1 MEIDVN
7 ELAYTALR
15 ASFVYLFL
23 LIVVRLLG
31 KREIGATSAFD
42 LVVALILGEV
52 VDEIIYGDVT
62 ILQGVVAIVVV
73 ALWHVVNSWA
83 SFKSKFIDKLTG
95 APPTVIVKNGQ
106 IQRKN
111 LARERL
117 NEAELFSELRLMG
130 VEDVK
135 EVKQA
140 TLEPNGT
147 VSVLLEEW
155 AKPVQR
161 QDLTEEKPRSQKK
174 KAATNG
180 KS

>member
-1 MEIDVN
+1 MNAN
-7 ELAYTALR
+7 ELIFTALR
-15 ASFVYLFL
+15 ATLVYFFL
-23 LIVVRLLG
+23 LLVVRVLG
-31 KREIGATSAFD
+31 KREIGNTSAFD
-42 LVVALILGEV
+42 LIVALILGEV

-62 ILQGVVAIVVV
+62 ILQGMIAIVVV
-73 ALWHVVNSWA
+73 AIWHLVNSWA
-83 SFKSKFIDKLTG
+83 SFKSEFIDKLTG
-95 APPTVIVKNGQ
+95 APPTVMVKNGE

-111 LARERL
+111 LAQERL
-117 NEAELFSELRLMG
+117 NEEELFSELRLMG

-147 VSVLLEEW
+147 ISVLLEEW

-161 QDLTEEKPRSQKK
+161 QDLSETRPKGQRR
-174 KAATNG
+174 KAKANG

>member
-1 MEIDVN
+1 MDVN
-7 ELAYTALR
+7 ELILTALR

-31 KREIGATSAFD
+31 KREIGSTSAFD

-62 ILQGVVAIVVV
+62 ILQGVIAIVVV
-73 ALWHVVNSWA
+73 ALWHLVNSWA
-83 SFKSKFIDKLTG
+83 SFKSEFIDKLTG
-95 APPTVIVKNGQ
+95 APPTVVVKNGE

-111 LARERL
+111 LAKERF
-117 NEAELFSELRLMG
+117 NEEELFSELRLMG
-130 VEDVK
+130 VDDVK

-161 QDLTEEKPRSQKK
+161 QDVTETKPRSQKK
-174 KAATNG
+174 KAPTNG

>member
-1 MEIDVN
+1 MDVN
-7 ELAYTALR
+7 ELIFTALR

-31 KREIGATSAFD
+31 KREIGSTSAFD

-83 SFKSKFIDKLTG
+83 SFKSQIIDKITG
-95 APPTVIVKNGQ
+95 APPTVVVKNGQ

-111 LARERL
+111 LARERF
-117 NEAELFSELRLMG
+117 NEQELFSELRLMG
-130 VEDVK
+130 VDNVK

-140 TLEPNGT
+140 TLEPSGM
-147 VSVLLEEW
+147 VSVLLEDW

-161 QDLTEEKPRSQKK
+161 QDVTETKPKSQKK

>member
-1 MEIDVN
+1 MEIDWT
-7 ELAYTALR
+7 ELMWTALR

-23 LIVVRLLG
+23 LVVVRLLG

-62 ILQGVVAIVVV
+62 ILQGVIAIVVV
-73 ALWHVVNSWA
+73 ALWHLVNAWA
-83 SFKSKFIDKLTG
+83 SFKSELVDKLTG
-95 APPTVIVKNGQ
+95 APPTVVVKSGE

-111 LARERL
+111 LAKERL
-117 NEAELFSELRLMG
+117 NEEELFSELRMMG
-130 VEDVK
+130 VENVK

-140 TLEPNGT
+140 TLEPNGKI
-147 VSVLLEEW
+147 SVIQEDW

-161 QDLTEEKPRSQKK
+161 QDLTEIKTK
-174 KAATNG
+174 NG
-180 KS
+180 RRKS

>member
-1 MEIDVN
+1 MDVN
-7 ELAYTALR
+7 ELLLTALR

-23 LIVVRLLG
+23 LIVVRVLG
-31 KREIGATSAFD
+31 KREIGSTSAFD

-62 ILQGVVAIVVV
+62 ILQGVIAIVVV

-83 SFKSKFIDKLTG
+83 SFKSEIIDKLTG
-95 APPTVIVKNGQ
+95 APPTVVVKNGQ

-111 LARERL
+111 LAKERL
-117 NEAELFSELRLMG
+117 NEEELFSELRLMG

-140 TLEPNGT
+140 TLEPNGKI
-147 VSVLLEEW
+147 SVLKEEW
-155 AKPVQR
+155 AKPVQY
-161 QDLTEEKPRSQKK
+161 QDLPESKPKP
-174 KAATNG
+174 
-180 KS
+180 

>member
-1 MEIDVN
+1 MEIDWT
-7 ELAYTALR
+7 ELMWTALR

-23 LIVVRLLG
+23 LVVVRLLG

-62 ILQGVVAIVVV
+62 ILQGVIAIVVV
-73 ALWHVVNSWA
+73 ALWHLVNAWA
-83 SFKSKFIDKLTG
+83 SFKSELVDKLTG
-95 APPTVIVKNGQ
+95 APPTVVVKSGE

-111 LARERL
+111 LAKERL
-117 NEAELFSELRLMG
+117 NEEELFSELRMMG
-130 VEDVK
+130 VENVK

-140 TLEPNGT
+140 TLEPNGKI
-147 VSVLLEEW
+147 SVIQEDW

-161 QDLTEEKPRSQKK
+161 QDLTEIRAK
-174 KAATNG
+174 NG
-180 KS
+180 RRKS

>member
-1 MEIDVN
+1 MEIDIN
-7 ELAYTALR
+7 ELVYTALR
-15 ASFVYLFL
+15 ASFVYVFL

-31 KREIGATSAFD
+31 KREIGNTSAFD
-42 LVVALILGEV
+42 LIVALILGEV

-73 ALWHVVNSWA
+73 ALWHLVNSWA
-83 SFKSKFIDKLTG
+83 SFKSKFIEKLTG
-95 APPTVIVKNGQ
+95 APPTVVVKNGE

-117 NEAELFSELRLMG
+117 NEDELLSELRMMG
-130 VEDVK
+130 VDDVK

-140 TLEPNGT
+140 TLEPNGKI
-147 VSVLLEEW
+147 SVIQEDW

-161 QDLTEEKPRSQKK
+161 QDLSDLKPARK
-174 KAATNG
+174 KA
-180 KS
+180 

>member
-1 MEIDVN
+1 MDGN
-7 ELAYTALR
+7 ELFFTALR
-15 ASFVYLFL
+15 ASFVYFFL
-23 LIVVRLLG
+23 LLVVRVLG
-31 KREIGATSAFD
+31 KREIGNTNAFD
-42 LVVALILGEV
+42 LIVALILGEV

-62 ILQGVVAIVVV
+62 ILQGVIAIVVV
-73 ALWHVVNSWA
+73 AIWHLVNSWA
-83 SFKSKFIDKLTG
+83 SFKSEIIDQLTS
-95 APPTVIVKNGQ
+95 APPTVMVKNGQ
-106 IQRKN
+106 IQRRS

-117 NEAELFSELRLMG
+117 NEDELFSELRMMG

-147 VSVLLEEW
+147 ISVLLEDW

-161 QDLTEEKPRSQKK
+161 QDLTKTKPKNPKRKSP
-174 KAATNG
+174 ANG

>member
-1 MEIDVN
+1 MW
-7 ELAYTALR
+7 TAVR

-23 LIVVRLLG
+23 LVVVRLLG

-62 ILQGVVAIVVV
+62 ILQGVIAIVVTAV
-73 ALWHVVNSWA
+73 WHLGNSWA
-83 SFKSKFIDKLTG
+83 SYKSAIIDKLTG
-95 APPTVIVKNGQ
+95 AEPRILVKDGG

-111 LARERL
+111 LAKERL
-117 NEAELFSELRLMG
+117 NEQELFSELRIMG

-135 EVKQA
+135 EVKLA
-140 TLEPNGT
+140 TLEPNGKI
-147 VSVLLEEW
+147 SVIQKEW

-161 QDLTEEKPRSQKK
+161 QDLSELKPKNGRKK
-174 KAATNG
+174 
-180 KS
+180 S

>member
-1 MEIDVN
+1 MGIDVN
-7 ELAYTALR
+7 ELVYTALR
-15 ASFVYLFL
+15 ASFVYVFL

-31 KREIGATSAFD
+31 KREIGNTSAFD
-42 LVVALILGEV
+42 LIVALILGEV

-62 ILQGVVAIVVV
+62 ILQGVIAIMVT
-73 ALWHVVNSWA
+73 ALWHLVNSWA
-83 SFKSKFIDKLTG
+83 SFRSKVIDRLTS
-95 APPTVIVKNGQ
+95 APPTVMVKNGE

-117 NEAELFSELRLMG
+117 NEDELFSELRMMG

-140 TLEPNGT
+140 TLEPNGKL
-147 VSVLLEEW
+147 SVIQEEW
-155 AKPVQR
+155 AKPVQHR
-161 QDLTEEKPRSQKK
+161 DLSELRPAKR
-174 KAATNG
+174 

>member
-1 MEIDVN
+1 MDVT
-7 ELAYTALR
+7 ELIYTALR

-23 LIVVRLLG
+23 LIVVRVLG

-62 ILQGVVAIVVV
+62 ILQGVIAIVVV
-73 ALWHVVNSWA
+73 ALWHLVNSWA
-83 SFKSKFIDKLTG
+83 SFKSEFIDKLTG
-95 APPTVIVKNGQ
+95 ARPTIVVKNGQ
-106 IQRKN
+106 IQHKN
-111 LARERL
+111 LAKERL
-117 NEAELFSELRLMG
+117 NKEELFSELRLMG
-130 VEDVK
+130 VDNVK

-161 QDLTEEKPRSQKK
+161 QDVTETKPRGQKK
-174 KAATNG
+174 KAPTNG